1 MLLLPMVVIKL
12 IRPLLTMDA
21 AQTHA
26 LAATNK
32 YRSTNKMTCQYQPHP
47 GSSRSRRPLGQT
59 ISSVVSVSKST
70 DPTDRIGAA
79 HIKRPAAAALYK
91 KHFERLPTSCKM
103 RLTPEV
109 SIFALFLSVTS
120 GVSDPLLANT
130 DQLNDESL
138 LPLCIC
144 SLGDGQEPNG

>member
-1 MLLLPMVVIKL
+1 
-12 IRPLLTMDA
+12 
-21 AQTHA
+21 
-26 LAATNK
+26 
-32 YRSTNKMTCQYQPHP
+32 
-47 GSSRSRRPLGQT
+47 
-59 ISSVVSVSKST
+59 
-70 DPTDRIGAA
+70 
-79 HIKRPAAAALYK
+79 
-91 KHFERLPTSCKM
+91 M